1 MTLQDQKTIFHARE
15 CGCSDRVMQKLLTQV
30 YRHFKVRCEHAGARE
45 MKENRS
51 FMILW
56 QFSRE
61 VSCER
66 ENSE

>member
-1 MTLQDQKTIFHARE
+1 
-15 CGCSDRVMQKLLTQV
+15 MQKLLTQV
-30 YRHFKVRCEHAGARE
+30 YRHFKVRCEHVGGRE

-61 VSCER
+61 ALCER